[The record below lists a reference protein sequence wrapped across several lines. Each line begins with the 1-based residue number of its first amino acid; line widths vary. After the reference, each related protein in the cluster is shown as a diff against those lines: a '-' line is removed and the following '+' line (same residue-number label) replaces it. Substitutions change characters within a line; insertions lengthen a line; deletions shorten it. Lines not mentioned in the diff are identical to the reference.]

1 MIEKCHSCSLPHPN
15 HPLPIP
21 PSMGLV
27 LVVPST
33 IEVCQL
39 AEARAPVTEVV
50 VVLVSAGGRRVKGAE
65 GAGGGAAALIVKNQQ
80 AVVGGRRRVV
90 ISCLQ
95 TLGRGRGVRIDE
107 G

>member
-50 VVLVSAGGRRVKGAE
+50 VVLVSAGRGGVKGAE
-65 GAGGGAAALIVKNQQ
+65 GASGGATALIVKHQQ
-80 AVVGGRRRVV
+80 GVIGRCRGVVVRRP
-90 ISCLQ
+90 Q
-95 TLGRGRGVRIDE
+95 TLRERETEGVS
-107 G
+107 